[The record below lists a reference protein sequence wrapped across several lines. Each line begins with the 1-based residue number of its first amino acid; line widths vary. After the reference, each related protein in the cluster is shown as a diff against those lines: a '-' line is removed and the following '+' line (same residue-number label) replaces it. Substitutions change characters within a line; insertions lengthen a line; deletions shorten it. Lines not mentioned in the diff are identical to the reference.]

1 MKHIK
6 LFENFINEELSPELK
21 KRTYDAMIK
30 IAKDAN
36 NIDSV
41 KRSQQAE
48 GIMKSL
54 SPKVEQLRKELENHA
69 GKLFPNVSSE
79 VRISDFGLLKDGYVA
94 LYVSV
99 SGMCI
104 IDIVICKDKYEKG
117 SSLSW
122 SANKLYKDRAFV
134 GTLKKIIVQIQNDEI
149 PGDETVPTEPVSL
162 TPEGSLDNAPKEDVI
177 SRYGTGGDGLPSQDT
192 EAGQMARGM

>member
-54 SPKVEQLRKELENHA
+54 SPAVEELRKELENHA
-69 GKLFPNVSSE
+69 VKLFPAITIEVMLSDYGLSE
-79 VRISDFGLLKDGYVA
+79 NGYVSLRVMMA
-94 LYVSV
+94 GSSILNL
-99 SGMCI
+99 
-104 IDIVICKDKYEKG
+104 VISKDKYEK
-117 SSLSW
+117 SSTAGTW
-122 SANKLYKDRAFV
+122 STEKLYSDRAFV
-134 GTLKKIIVQIQNDEI
+134 GTLKKLIVQIQNDEI

-162 TPEGSLDNAPKEDVI
+162 TPEGSLDN
-177 SRYGTGGDGLPSQDT
+177 TGG
-192 EAGQMARGM
+192 M

>member
-21 KRTYDAMIK
+21 KRNYDAMIK

-117 SSLSW
+117 SSS
-122 SANKLYKDRAFV
+122 NKLYKDRAFV